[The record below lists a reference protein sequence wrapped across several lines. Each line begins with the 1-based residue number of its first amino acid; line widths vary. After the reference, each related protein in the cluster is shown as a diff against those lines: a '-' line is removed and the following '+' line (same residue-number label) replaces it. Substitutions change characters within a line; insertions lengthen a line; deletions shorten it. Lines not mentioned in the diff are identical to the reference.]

1 MTKECHSTCIIRP
14 ATVQDLPLIIN
25 DLVLPGKDDMKRGGY
40 NPAISMLLDLKTY
53 DTSVAL
59 SPDNK
64 PMVLFGVNK
73 DGNVWMQMTNE
84 VYKHPRF
91 LMKAT
96 KAWLA
101 AQKHKLLYN
110 YIDIQNTTLLKMVKK
125 LGFKFLRVVPMTSN
139 NIYYVEFVRLWS

>member
-1 MTKECHSTCIIRP
+1 MAKECQSTCVIRP
-14 ATVQDLPLIIN
+14 ATIEDLPLIIEN
-25 DLVLPGKDDMKRGGY
+25 LVEPGKQDMKRGGF
-40 NPAISMLLDLKTY
+40 NPAISILLDLKTY
-53 DTSVAL
+53 KTSVAL
-59 SPDNK
+59 SPDNI

-96 KAWLA
+96 KAWLSQ
-101 AQKHKLLYN
+101 QKHKLLYN

-125 LGFKFLRVVPMTSN
+125 LGFKFLRVVPMTTN
-139 NIYYVEFVRLWS
+139 NIYYVEFVRL